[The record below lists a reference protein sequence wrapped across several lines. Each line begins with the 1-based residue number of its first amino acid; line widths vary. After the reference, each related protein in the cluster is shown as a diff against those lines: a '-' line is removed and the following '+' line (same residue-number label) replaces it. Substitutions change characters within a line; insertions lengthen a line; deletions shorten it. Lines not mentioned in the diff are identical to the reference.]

1 MLFDHLIKVN
11 VKRYSLFIF
20 QALQQSIELKR
31 EKTFS
36 MSIAAIAG
44 QVRPGFTNYRNNFN
58 INLQEALCPVK
69 SFVSWTIFVTIAFFW
84 PMILLAQRA
93 LMSFSQN
100 VFFPFLST

>member
-36 MSIAAIAG
+36 MSSIAAIAG
-44 QVRPGFTNYRNNFN
+44 QLRPGFTNYRNNFN
-58 INLQEALCPVK
+58 INLQETLCPVK
-69 SFVSWTIFVTIAFFW
+69 SFVSWTIFVTIAFFCQ
-84 PMILLAQRA
+84 MILLAQRA
-93 LMSFSQN
+93 LMSF
-100 VFFPFLST
+100 